1 MRKNK
6 LVAAMMA
13 AALIGT
19 YATREG
25 DKPLPDFNRGGNLQ
39 RAMEVVSFD
48 KEARTVELA
57 FSSEFEGMRWYGI
70 EILDH
75 DPVSVRMDRIR
86 DSGALLMDHTWTD
99 QVGVVL
105 SASIDADRR
114 GRAVVKFGQ
123 SARAQEI
130 FQDVIDGIRKHISV
144 GYRVHAAKLVETRDD
159 VDVYRITDWEP
170 LEISIVSVPFDH
182 TVGFGRSAENPQEE
196 PDQSAGQTAIIQS
209 GAATGQSNP
218 EGIRNMKIKVL
229 RDASGNLVRAEVD
242 DNDNIVKVL
251 EVLEK
256 AGDGER
262 AAQQRGLQAEQAR
275 VRAITEL
282 GIQYDAR
289 DLALTAAGDPAV
301 TAEAFQRQL
310 LDHINTRSAQPPQRN
325 RAGENAARNGTQ
337 QRGSTPLNEMQSPE
351 IGLTD
356 EEVRNYSFFRA
367 IRALQPNASQRDR
380 EAAAFELECS
390 EAAQR
395 QLGRTAQ
402 GILVP
407 QDVLNHRAF
416 NAGGAANTPAGAQT
430 GQNLVA
436 TDFRSGS
443 FIEMLRNRTT
453 IMRLGTTMGGL
464 VGNVDIPKQTG
475 GATAYWLGE
484 GDDATE
490 GTPVIGNL
498 ELSPKT
504 VAAYT
509 DITRRLL
516 MQSTPDAEGI
526 VRRDLANAIAQKI
539 DLAGYYGTG
548 TANQPRGIKNY
559 TGINAVDFAAL
570 WPTYGELVQ
579 METEIAADN
588 ADVNQMAYVSNAKFR
603 GNAKTSPKFAS
614 GASVSDAGVIWE
626 NGGTV
631 NGYRTEITNQITDG
645 DVFFGNF
652 GDLII
657 GLWGGLDLTVDPY
670 SLSKSGGLRIVV
682 FQDVDFVLRRV
693 ESICWGSQAVS

>member
-1 MRKNK
+1 MKTHKRA
-6 LVAAMMA
+6 LALALAAAMA
-13 AALIGT
+13 GT
-19 YATREG
+19 YMTREG
-25 DKPLPDFNRGGNLQ
+25 DKPLPDFNKGSGLQ
-39 RAMEVVSFD
+39 RTMEVVSHD
-48 KEARTVELA
+48 VEARTVELA
-57 FSSEFEGMRWYGI
+57 FSSEYEGMRWFGI

-75 DPVSVRMDRIR
+75 SPASVRMERIQ
-86 DSGALLMDHTWTD
+86 DSGALLMDHDWSD

-114 GRAVVKFGQ
+114 GRAVVKFSQ

-130 FQDVIDGIRKHISV
+130 FQDIIDGIRKHISV
-144 GYRVHAAKLVETRDD
+144 GYRVHGAKLVETRDD

-182 TVGFGRSAENPQEE
+182 TVGFGRSAANPQEE
-196 PDQSAGQTAIIQS
+196 PAAAPGQTATIQS
-209 GAATGQSNP
+209 GAATGQTNP
-218 EGIRNMKIKVL
+218 EGIRNMNIKVL

-242 DNDNIVKVL
+242 ENDNIVKVL

-256 AGDGER
+256 AGEGER
-262 AAQQRGLQAEQAR
+262 SAQQRGLQAEQAR

-282 GIQYDAR
+282 GTQYNAR
-289 DLALTAAGDPAV
+289 DLALAAIGDTAV

-310 LDHINTRSAQPPQRN
+310 LDHINTRGAQPQQRS
-325 RAGENAARNGTQ
+325 RAGENAARNGTA
-337 QRGSTPLNEMQSPE
+337 QRGSTPISEMESPE
-351 IGLTD
+351 IGMSD

-367 IRALQPNASQRDR
+367 IRALQPNASQRDKD
-380 EAAAFELECS
+380 AAAFELECS

-430 GQNLVA
+430 GNNLVA
-436 TDFRSGS
+436 TDFMAGS

-484 GDDATE
+484 GDDAQE
-490 GTPVIGNL
+490 GTPTIGNL

-526 VRRDLANAIAQKI
+526 VRRDLANAIAQQI
-539 DLAGYYGTG
+539 DKAGYYGTG

-570 WPTYGELVQ
+570 WPSYAELVQ

-603 GNAKTSPKFAS
+603 GHAKTTSKFA
-614 GASVSDAGVIWE
+614 GGTDQGVIWE
-626 NGGTV
+626 GGGTV
-631 NGYRTEITNQITDG
+631 NGYRSEITNQISDG

-670 SLSKSGGLRIVV
+670 SLSKSGGLRVVV

-693 ESICWGSQAVS
+693 ESICWGNQSVNP

>member
-1 MRKNK
+1 MRMNK
-6 LVAAMMA
+6 LAA
-13 AALIGT
+13 IVGT
-19 YATREG
+19 TMTREG
-25 DKPLPDFNRGGNLQ
+25 GKPLPDFNKEGGLH
-39 RAMEVVSFD
+39 RALEVVSYD
-48 KEARTVELA
+48 AESRTVELA
-57 FSSEFEGMRWYGI
+57 FSSEFEGMRWFGI

-75 DPVSVRMDRIR
+75 NPTSVRMERIR
-86 DSGALLMDHTWTD
+86 DGGSLLMDHDWTD
-99 QVGVVL
+99 QVGVIL
-105 SASIDADRR
+105 SATIDADRR
-114 GRAVVKFGQ
+114 GRAVVKFSQ

-144 GYRVHAAKLVETRDD
+144 GYRVHGAKLVETRDD

-182 TVGFGRSAENPQEE
+182 TVGIGRSMEKAQEE
-196 PDQSAGQTAIIQS
+196 PPVKTDQTETIRS
-209 GAATGQSNP
+209 GATTGKTTS
-218 EGIRNMKIKVL
+218 EEIRNMNIKVL

-242 DNDNIVKVL
+242 ENDNIVKVL

-256 AGDGER
+256 AGDDVR

-275 VRAITEL
+275 VRTITEL
-282 GIQYDAR
+282 GEKYNAR
-289 DLALTAAGDPAV
+289 DLATKAV
-301 TAEAFQRQL
+301 ADGTGADAFQASL
-310 LDHINTRSAQPPQRN
+310 LDHVNSRSSNTDTQRTQRRAAEN
-325 RAGENAARNGTQ
+325 GGRAGQ
-337 QRGSTPLNEMQSPE
+337 SVPLSDMDTPN
-351 IGLTD
+351 IGLSD
-356 EEVRNYSFFRA
+356 QEVRDYSFFRA
-367 IRALQPNASQRDR
+367 IRAIAPNASARDR

-407 QDVLNHRAF
+407 QDVLNNRAF

-430 GQNLVA
+430 GSNLVA
-436 TDFRSGS
+436 TDFLAGS

-464 VGNVDIPKQTG
+464 VGNVEIPKQTG

-484 GDDATE
+484 DDDAQE
-490 GTPVIGNL
+490 GTPSIGQL

-504 VAAYT
+504 VGAYT

-516 MQSTPDAEGI
+516 MQSTPDAEGL
-526 VRRDLANAIAQKI
+526 VRRDLTNAIAQAI
-539 DLAGYYGTG
+539 DKAGYYGPGTG
-548 TANQPRGIKNY
+548 NQPRGIKNY
-559 TGINAVDFAAL
+559 TGINAVDFAGT
-570 WPTYGELVQ
+570 WPTYAELVA

-588 ADVNQMAYVSNAKFR
+588 ADINQMAYVGNARFR
-603 GNAKTSPKFAS
+603 GHAKTTPKFAE
-614 GASVSDAGVIWE
+614 GASVANNGLIWE
-626 NGGTV
+626 GGGTV
-631 NGYRTEITNQITDG
+631 NGYRAEITNQIETG

-652 GDLII
+652 GDLLI

-670 SLSKSGGLRIVV
+670 SNSKSGKLRIVV

-693 ESICWGSQAVS
+693 ESMCYGANIA